1 MRRYLPFCVLL
12 AAAPAAAGPFELHAD
27 LRVGAASGYGLGGDQ
42 KDNDFFDHTKGG
54 TYGLLVGMRVLFFEA
69 SIEHDQ
75 FTDFSSVKGTWTEL
89 DAGIGIAIAVDDV
102 LKGESNKLYVNVG
115 LDLGAGFGTGRQ
127 ISPPLDNAQI
137 SDKGVLLNAHIGIEY
152 RILPFLALAAEFP
165 AGWGYILKND
175 VPANQDGS
183 SYTTFHFMILGAL
196 RGRIGF

>member
-1 MRRYLPFCVLL
+1 MRRLLALAVVL

-54 TYGLLVGMRVLFFEA
+54 AYGVLVGMRVLFFEA

-102 LKGESNKLYVNVG
+102 LRGESNKLFVNVG

-152 RILPFLALAAEFP
+152 RVLPFLALAAEFP
-165 AGWGYILKND
+165 AGWGYMLKND
-175 VPANQDGS
+175 VPANLDGS
-183 SYTTFHFMILGAL
+183 SYTTFHFMILGVV
-196 RGRIGF
+196 RGRLGF

>member
-1 MRRYLPFCVLL
+1 MRRLVLLAVLL
-12 AAAPAAAGPFELHAD
+12 AAGRAVAGPFELHAD

-42 KDNDFFDHTKGG
+42 KDNDFFDHTRGG
-54 TYGLLVGMRVLFFEA
+54 TYGVLVGMRVLFFEA

-102 LKGESNKLYVNVG
+102 LRGESNRLFVNVG

-137 SDKGVLLNAHIGIEY
+137 SDKGVLLNGRIGIEY
-152 RILPFLALAAEFP
+152 RVLPFLALAAEFP
-165 AGWGYILKND
+165 AGWGYMLKND
-175 VPANQDGS
+175 VPANLDGS
-183 SYTTFHFMILGAL
+183 SYTSFHFMVLGVL
-196 RGRIGF
+196 RGRVGF